1 MIGLFIGLILLDAWL
16 DGSLLATQQPTA
28 VQATILC
35 GLLAL
40 IAIPAQLELGKLARQ
55 NGALIFTP
63 IALPATILMALTFY
77 LKQYNL
83 FSTHIYTYYIL
94 LLLSGVVLLSFL
106 TQGVR
111 FGVQGVLKN
120 CSATVFSVMY
130 LGLLCSFVPAIRI
143 HYGVW
148 AFLMFIFTV
157 KCSDIGAYTAGRLF
171 GKHKM
176 APSISPG
183 KTWEGLGGA
192 VVFAAVTG
200 FCFSY
205 FCGIIP
211 PMAGLLFGA
220 IFAVLGQMGDL
231 AESMLKR
238 DATVKDS
245 ASLIPG
251 FGGVLDVID
260 SPLATAPAA
269 FVYFWLCCGI

>member
-1 MIGLFIGLILLDAWL
+1 MTGLFVGLILLDAWL
-16 DGSLLATQQPTA
+16 DGSWQAIGSPA
-28 VQATILC
+28 PVQATILC

-40 IAIPAQLELGKLARQ
+40 IAIPAQLELGQLAQQ
-55 NGALIFTP
+55 NGAVIFTP

-77 LKQYNL
+77 LKQFEI

-94 LLLSGVVLLSFL
+94 LLLSAVVLLSFL
-106 TQGVR
+106 TQGIR

-120 CSATVFSVMY
+120 CSATVFSVLY

-143 HYGVW
+143 RYGVW

-157 KCSDIGAYTAGRLF
+157 KCSDIGAYTSGRLF

-192 VVFAAVTG
+192 IVFAAATG

-205 FCGIIP
+205 FCGI
-211 PMAGLLFGA
+211 MSSWAGLLFGSL
-220 IFAVLGQMGDL
+220 FAVLGQMGDL